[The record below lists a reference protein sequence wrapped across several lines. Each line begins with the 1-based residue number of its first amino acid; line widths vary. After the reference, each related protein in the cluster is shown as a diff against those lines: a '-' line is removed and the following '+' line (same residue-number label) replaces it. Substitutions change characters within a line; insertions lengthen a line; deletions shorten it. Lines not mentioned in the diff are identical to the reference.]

1 MVLHLYLRNKLFL
14 NASTDIVTYASNII
28 KMAFIESLVN
38 EEFIKNLVC
47 SQAKTHEEVSNI
59 LKDMF
64 PEETRGLG
72 EKSVYRFCKEQ
83 GLKRAKCDAELDVT
97 VGNAVSVVRVHLYS
111 LKSYN
116 SILTLRFVSHFACVD
131 CNSTNR

>member
-1 MVLHLYLRNKLFL
+1 
-14 NASTDIVTYASNII
+14 
-28 KMAFIESLVN
+28 MAFIESLVD

-47 SQAKTHEEVSNI
+47 SQGKTHKEVSKI

-72 EKSVYRFCKEQ
+72 EKSVYRFCKEH
-83 GLKRAKCDAELDVT
+83 GLKRAKSDAELDVLLLW
-97 VGNAVSVVRVHLYS
+97 VRVHLYS

-116 SILTLRFVSHFACVD
+116 SLLRPVSSVAFCM
-131 CNSTNR
+131 CRMQFKQ

>member
-1 MVLHLYLRNKLFL
+1 M
-14 NASTDIVTYASNII
+14 TYASNII
-28 KMAFIESLVN
+28 KMAFIESLVD

-47 SQAKTHEEVSNI
+47 SQGKTHEEVSNI

-72 EKSVYRFCKEQ
+72 EKSVYPIK
-83 GLKRAKCDAELDVT
+83 KKAKSDAELDVT

-111 LKSYN
+111 LKSYK
-116 SILTLRFVSHFACVD
+116 
-131 CNSTNR
+131 